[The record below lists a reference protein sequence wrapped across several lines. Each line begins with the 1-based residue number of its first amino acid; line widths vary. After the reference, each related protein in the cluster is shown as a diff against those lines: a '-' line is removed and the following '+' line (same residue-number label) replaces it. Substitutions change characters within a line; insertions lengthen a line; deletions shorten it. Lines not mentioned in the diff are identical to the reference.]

1 MQMSA
6 IGTVLSGRYE
16 IISELGRGG
25 TSTVYLA
32 KDKNLGSYWAVKQ
45 VDGDLNKDMDSFKK
59 EVELLSTLQHSDIP
73 RIVDRVEIGKDYFV
87 VMDFVDGTSL
97 GKKVEAEGPQP
108 EEKVVEW
115 AKMLCDVLD
124 YLHNVKGA
132 NPIVYRDMKP
142 DNVMLMQSGRV
153 KLIDFGIAK
162 ECERGKKVL
171 GPPVGTR
178 GYASPEQYKNSSNIL
193 DERSDIYS
201 LGCTLYYVI
210 TGITPGKPPNGLRP
224 LRQINPLISEGMEYI
239 VKKCTNFNPEDR
251 YQNCRELKKDLENI
265 GKFNSSYK
273 KKMSNK
279 ILLCAGSLAASL
291 AFLILTIIGY
301 NGMETQKENSYQA
314 SYQTAIEYDR
324 KGDYTNAAKYY
335 REAIGYNDSD
345 YEIYIKLFE
354 TLLPHTVNNDDERK
368 NLIKSA
374 IDEMRKSYI
383 DNSKSS
389 MYHNTMVM
397 YQVVVKGMD
406 IIEDPTY
413 AKYLLEYI
421 KLIQESNEYKN
432 NTIDKIRVDSYYV
445 IASNC
450 ADDLTTKDFKEFGKA
465 LEELTKSIDGY
476 NMEAEEKVSNYFTI
490 LRIYCTYATKIDSAY
505 DRIIDI
511 SNKAQELIVNSEIA
525 IIDASSEETTGIEYS
540 ELVSIYKTLA
550 NRLYS
555 GAKSTSNIDKQK
567 LLYQNSIKWFELLDT
582 YSVDLDIDL
591 KLVKGNCYKGF
602 FDTYDNK
609 NSDEA
614 KKYLNIAVDLYK
626 AVLDEN
632 NENFSAKV
640 YYTQAL
646 LAQEK
651 ISHSTGRVNEINT
664 LYKQL
669 LKQSSDAS
677 YTEKTL
683 FNALKEQMKMAG
695 LGV

>member
-1 MQMSA
+1 MSA

-108 EEKVVEW
+108 EEKVIEW

-201 LGCTLYYVI
+201 LGCTIYYVI
-210 TGITPGKPPNGLRP
+210 SGVTPGKPPNGVRP

-239 VKKCTNFNPEDR
+239 VKKCTSFKPEDR
-251 YQNCRELKKDLENI
+251 YRNCKELKYDLENI
-265 GKFNSSYK
+265 KKFNSSYK
-273 KKMSNK
+273 KKMRNR
-279 ILLCAGSLAASL
+279 ILLCAGSLAASFV
-291 AFLILTIIGY
+291 FLVLSIVGH
-301 NGMETQKENSYQA
+301 NGMEVQKENNYQA
-314 SYQTAIEYDR
+314 AYQTALDYDR
-324 KGDYTNAAKYY
+324 IGDYTNAVKYY
-335 REAIGYNDSD
+335 REAIGYKDSD
-345 YEIYIKLFE
+345 YETYVSLFNAM
-354 TLLPHTVNNDDERK
+354 LPHTADNDNERE
-368 NLIKSA
+368 NLIKA
-374 IDEMRKSYI
+374 AVDDIRKSYL
-383 DNSKSS
+383 DNEKSA
-389 MYHNTMVM
+389 MYHNTMLM
-397 YQVVVKGMD
+397 YQVVVKSMD
-406 IIEDPTY
+406 IVYDPTY

-421 KLIQESNEYKN
+421 ELIQKSDEYKN
-432 NTIDKIRVDSYYV
+432 NIIDKIRVDSYYV

-450 ADDLTTKDFKEFGKA
+450 ADDLTMKNFTEFGSA
-465 LEELTKSIDGY
+465 LLNLVTATDSY
-476 NMEAEEKVSNYFTI
+476 NMEPEEKIANYFTV
-490 LRIYCTYATKIDSAY
+490 LRIYCTYATKIEGSY
-505 DRIIDI
+505 DKIIEI
-511 SNKAQELIVNSEIA
+511 SNKAQDLILNSGVT
-525 IIDASSEETTGIEYS
+525 IIDGSNGSTDGIEINEIISMYR
-540 ELVSIYKTLA
+540 TLA

-555 GAKSTSNIDKQK
+555 GAKSTTDTAQQK
-567 LLYQNSIKWFELLDT
+567 KLYENSLKWFELLDT
-582 YSVDLDIDL
+582 YDSDLGVDLN
-591 KLVKGNCYKGF
+591 LVKGNCYKGLY
-602 FDTYDNK
+602 DTFSDSK
-609 NSDEA
+609 SDEA
-614 KKYLNIAVDLYK
+614 KKYLQNAIKIYK
-626 AVLDEN
+626 SVLDEDSS
-632 NENFSAKV
+632 NFSAKV

-646 LAQEK
+646 LAKEK
-651 ISHSTGRVNEINT
+651 ISHNDSTVKEIKS
-664 LYKQL
+664 LYNQL
-669 LKQSSDAS
+669 KSQSSDVG
-677 YTEKTL
+677 YTEKAL
-683 FNALKEQMKMAG
+683 FNALKEEMKMAG
-695 LGV
+695 LEV

>member
-1 MQMSA
+1 MSA

-201 LGCTLYYVI
+201 LGCTLYYVVS
-210 TGITPGKPPNGLRP
+210 GVTPGKPPNGVRP

-239 VKKCTNFNPEDR
+239 VSKCTSFKPEDR
-251 YQNCRELKKDLENI
+251 YQNCRELKYDLENI
-265 GKFNSSYK
+265 KKFNSSYK
-273 KKMSNK
+273 KKMVK
-279 ILLCAGSLAASL
+279 RILLCAGSLVASFV
-291 AFLILTIIGY
+291 FLILSVVGHK
-301 NGMETQKENSYQA
+301 GMEAQKEDN
-314 SYQTAIEYDR
+314 YQTAYQTAYDYDR
-324 KGDYTNAAKYY
+324 VGDYVNAIKYY
-335 REAIGYNDSD
+335 REAIGYKDND
-345 YEIYIKLFE
+345 YEIYLSLFNA
-354 TLLPHTVNNDDERK
+354 LLPHTTDNDADRE
-368 NLIKSA
+368 NLIKTA
-374 IDEMRKSYI
+374 IDDMRKSYL
-383 DNSKSS
+383 DNEKSS
-389 MYHNTMVM
+389 MYHNSMLM

-406 IIEDPTY
+406 IVYDPVY

-421 KLIQESNEYKN
+421 KLIQQSKEYN
-432 NTIDKIRVDSYYV
+432 DNTIDKIRVDSYYV

-450 ADDLTTKDFKEFGKA
+450 ADDLTTKNFKEFGSA
-465 LEELTKSIDGY
+465 LEQLTNSTDNY
-476 NMEAEEKVSNYFTI
+476 NMEPEEKISNYFTI

-505 DRIIDI
+505 DKIIEI
-511 SNKAQELIVNSEIA
+511 SNKAQDLIVDSEVT
-525 IIDASSEETTGIEYS
+525 IIDGSSGDTDGIEIS

-555 GAKSTSNIDKQK
+555 GAKSTTNTDVQK
-567 LLYQNSIKWFELLDT
+567 ILYENSLKWFELLDA
-582 YSVDLDIDL
+582 YDNDLGTDL
-591 KLVKGNCYKGF
+591 NLIKGNCYKGF
-602 FDTYDNK
+602 YDTYSNK
-609 NSDEA
+609 KTDEA
-614 KKYLNIAVDLYK
+614 KKCLQAAINIYKSVLNEDSS
-626 AVLDEN
+626 
-632 NENFSAKV
+632 NFSAKV

-646 LAQEK
+646 LAQEN
-651 ISHSTGRVNEINT
+651 ISHNADRKKEIDT
-664 LYKQL
+664 LYNQL
-669 LKQSSDAS
+669 KSQSSNVG

-683 FNALKEQMKMAG
+683 FNALKEEMKIAG
-695 LGV
+695 LEV